1 MGESNRLT
9 DTKTMED
16 EGLETDGAVTS
27 KSKLRSKVK
36 ALSGVDIL
44 TDSGAYKSTYEIL
57 LEISKVWKD
66 INDIDQAECCL
77 YVQKCA

>member
-1 MGESNRLT
+1 MRLRGT

-44 TDSGAYKSTYEIL
+44 TDSGAYKSTYEIKYMSPYKETYML
-57 LEISKVWKD
+57 
-66 INDIDQAECCL
+66 
-77 YVQKCA
+77 CA

>member
-9 DTKTMED
+9 DVSVLEE
-16 EGLETDGAVTS
+16 EGVDSEGAVTS
-27 KSKLRSKVK
+27 KSKLQSKVK

-44 TDSGAYKSTYEIL
+44 TESGEYKSTYQIL
-57 LEISKVWKD
+57 SQIADVWED
-66 INDIDQAECCL
+66 INNMDQAKCCL